1 MPVLDSTAPAVPLP
15 GQDRQTAATCALGAV
30 VRPALLDPTTM
41 LVREDPFL
49 RVEST
54 RAQTHGDA
62 GARLPS
68 THALRCIKAAS
79 SVTADPILEEINA
92 RI

>member
-1 MPVLDSTAPAVPLP
+1 
-15 GQDRQTAATCALGAV
+15 
-30 VRPALLDPTTM
+30 M

-54 RAQTHGDA
+54 RARTHGDA
-62 GARLPS
+62 GNRVPS
-68 THALRCIKAAS
+68 TRALRCIKAAS
-79 SVTADPILEEINA
+79 AVTVDPISEDIYA

>member
-1 MPVLDSTAPAVPLP
+1 
-15 GQDRQTAATCALGAV
+15 
-30 VRPALLDPTTM
+30 M